1 MAKASSILANES
13 KVSKQVHNFVSSFI
27 NTWWNTNKDLPD
39 LKNITTYQHK
49 KKQERLTNKFID
61 SFVKSI
67 KSFPTGEQNQK
78 IWKKNIDILIDEFI
92 DNSDLINKE
101 DKNILFTDALL
112 KNTEAFVKEAQ
123 SFDSNMSIEHID
135 QAMRNLWI
143 MNILQMLLGKS
154 PRLTP
159 SVFSYSMLYP
169 YTDNFLDSND
179 ISKEE
184 KLKISNTFEK
194 RLRGEN
200 PKPTS
205 EYEKQLFNLIDKIES
220 EFDRSKDIEVFQ
232 SLLCIQKAQIQS
244 LMQQEK
250 ITGPYERDIL
260 GISIEKGG
268 SSVLADAYIVNGTL
282 TEEEAKFFFGYGI
295 LLQICDDL
303 QDAKEDLKN
312 GHMTIISQLASKW
325 PLDNVTN
332 ALINFTF
339 DLLDNANFLSP
350 PNIDS
355 LKELIRKNC
364 LQLILFAIA
373 KNKKLYSKDYFKIV
387 QAYFPYTPRYMRN
400 LYNRLR
406 KKYSNI
412 KESYNGVE
420 TSKIILYALNPK

>member
-1 MAKASSILANES
+1 MGQTNDAK
-13 KVSKQVHNFVSSFI
+13 VYKQVLNFVSSFTD
-27 NTWWNTNKDLPD
+27 TWWNTKKDFPP
-39 LKNITTYQHK
+39 LKNATTYWHK
-49 KKQERLTNKFID
+49 KEQEKLTNKFID

-67 KSFPTGEQNQK
+67 KSFPAGEENQK
-78 IWKKNIDILIDEFI
+78 VWKKNISILIDEFI
-92 DNSDLINKE
+92 NNCDLINKD
-101 DKNILFTDALL
+101 DKNILFTEALL
-112 KNTEAFVKEAQ
+112 KNTDAFVNEAQ
-123 SFDSNMSIEHID
+123 AFDSNMSIENIG

-143 MNILQMLLGKS
+143 MNIIQMLLGKS
-154 PRLTP
+154 PKLTP

-169 YTDNFLDSND
+169 YTDNFLDANN

-184 KLKISNTFEK
+184 KMKVSNNFEN
-194 RLRGEN
+194 RLRGEK

-205 EYEKQLFNLIDKIES
+205 EYEKQLFKLIDKIET
-220 EFDRSKDIEVFQ
+220 EFDRSKNAEVFQ

-244 LMQQEK
+244 LIQQEK

-268 SSVLADAYIVNGTL
+268 SSVLADAYIVNGKL
-282 TEEEAKFFFGYGI
+282 TEEEAEFFFGYGI

-303 QDAKEDLKN
+303 QDAIEDLKN
-312 GHMTIISQLASKW
+312 DHMTIISQLALKW

-339 DLLDNANFLSP
+339 ELLDNANFLNP
-350 PNIDS
+350 PNIES

-373 KNKKLYSKDYFKIV
+373 KNKRLYSKEYFKIV
-387 QAYFPYTPRYMRN
+387 QAYFPYTPRYMRSI
-400 LYNRLR
+400 YNRLR

-420 TSKIILYALNPK
+420 TSKIVMYALAK

>member
-1 MAKASSILANES
+1 MAQANDA
-13 KVSKQVHNFVSSFI
+13 KVPKQVHNFVSSFTD
-27 NTWWNTNKDLPD
+27 TWWSTKKDFPN
-39 LKNITTYQHK
+39 LKNATTYRHK
-49 KKQERLTNKFID
+49 KEQEKLTNKFID

-67 KSFPTGEQNQK
+67 ESFPSGKQNQK
-78 IWKKNIDILIDEFI
+78 VWKNNIDILIDQFI
-92 DNSDLINKE
+92 DSCDLINKD
-101 DKNILFTDALL
+101 DKDILFTDALL
-112 KNTEAFVKEAQ
+112 KNTEAFVNDAKA
-123 SFDSNMSIEHID
+123 FDSNMSIENIG

-143 MNILQMLLGKS
+143 MNIIQMLLGKS

-184 KLKISNTFEK
+184 KMNISDNFEK
-194 RLRGEN
+194 RLKGEK
-200 PKPTS
+200 PKPAS
-205 EYEKQLFNLIDKIES
+205 EYETQLFKLIDKIEG
-220 EFDRSKDIEVFQ
+220 EFDRSKDVEVFQ
-232 SLLCIQKAQIQS
+232 SLLCIQNAQIQS

-268 SSVLADAYIVNGTL
+268 SSVLADAYIVNGNL
-282 TEEEAKFFFGYGI
+282 TEEEARFFFGYGI

-303 QDAKEDLKN
+303 QDAAEDLKN
-312 GHMTIISQLASKW
+312 GHMTIISQLAKKW

-332 ALINFTF
+332 SLINFTF
-339 DLLDNANFLSP
+339 NLLDNANFLTP
-350 PNIDS
+350 PNIDL

-364 LQLILFAIA
+364 LQLILFAIC
-373 KNKKLYSKDYFKIV
+373 KNKNLYSREYFKKV

-400 LYNRLR
+400 IYNRLR

-412 KESYNGVE
+412 KESYSGVE
-420 TSKIILYALNPK
+420 TSKIILYALTPN

>member
-1 MAKASSILANES
+1 MGQANEL
-13 KVSKQVHNFVSSFI
+13 KVSKQVLNFVSSFTD
-27 NTWWNTNKDLPD
+27 TWWSTKKDLPN
-39 LKNITTYQHK
+39 LKNATTYWHK
-49 KKQERLTNKFID
+49 RKQEKLTNKFID

-67 KSFPTGEQNQK
+67 ESFPCGEQNQK
-78 IWKKNIDILIDEFI
+78 VWKKNIDILIDEFI
-92 DNSDLINKE
+92 DNSDLINRE

-112 KNTEAFVKEAQ
+112 KNTETFVNEAQ
-123 SFDSNMSIEHID
+123 TFDSNMSIENIG

-143 MNILQMLLGKS
+143 MNIIQMLLGKS
-154 PRLTP
+154 PKLTP

-169 YTDNFLDSND
+169 YTDNFLDSNN

-184 KLKISNTFEK
+184 KFKISNTFEK
-194 RLRGEN
+194 RLRGEK
-200 PKPTS
+200 PKPAS
-205 EYEKQLFNLIDKIES
+205 EYEKQLFKLIDKIES
-220 EFDRSKDIEVFQ
+220 EFDRTKDIEVFQ
-232 SLLCIQKAQIQS
+232 SLLCIQKAQIKS

-250 ITGPYERDIL
+250 VTGPYERDIL

-339 DLLDNANFLSP
+339 DLLDNANFFST

-373 KNKKLYSKDYFKIV
+373 KNKSLYSKKYFKIV
-387 QAYFPYTPRYMRN
+387 QAYFPYTPIYMRN

-412 KESYNGVE
+412 KESYSGVE
-420 TSKIILYALNPK
+420 TSKIILYALKPK

>member
-1 MAKASSILANES
+1 MKQANES
-13 KVSKQVHNFVSSFI
+13 KVSKQVLNFVSYFT
-27 NTWWNTNKDLPD
+27 NTWWDTSKDLPD

-49 KKQERLTNKFID
+49 KKQEGLTNKFID

-67 KSFPTGEQNQK
+67 ESFPLGEQNQK
-78 IWKKNIDILIDEFI
+78 IWKKNIDILINQFI
-92 DNSDLINKE
+92 DNCDLINKE
-101 DKNILFTDALL
+101 DKNILFTNNLL
-112 KNTEAFVKEAQ
+112 KNTETFVNEAQ
-123 SFDSNMSIEHID
+123 AFDSNISIENIG

-143 MNILQMLLGKS
+143 MNIIQTLLGKS
-154 PRLTP
+154 PNLTP
-159 SVFSYSMLYP
+159 SIFSYSMLYP

-179 ISKEE
+179 ISRAE
-184 KLKISNTFEK
+184 KLKISGTFEK
-194 RLRGEN
+194 RLSGEK
-200 PKPTS
+200 PKPSS
-205 EYEKQLFNLIDKIES
+205 EYEKHLFKLIDKIEI
-220 EFDRSKDIEVFQ
+220 EFDRSKNTEVFE
-232 SLLCIQKAQIQS
+232 SLFCIQKAQIQS
-244 LMQQEK
+244 LIQQEK
-250 ITGPYERDIL
+250 MTGPYECDIL

-268 SSVLADAYIVNGTL
+268 SSVLADAYIVNGNL
-282 TEEEAKFFFGYGI
+282 TEDEAKFFFGYGI

-339 DLLDNANFLSP
+339 DLLDNANFFSP
-350 PNIDS
+350 HNIDL

-373 KNKKLYSKDYFKIV
+373 KNKGLYSREYFKKV
-387 QAYFPYTPRYMRN
+387 KAYFPYTPRYMRS

-420 TSKIILYALNPK
+420 TSKIIMYALKPD